1 MYYVYGLQL
10 YVRNCIVHT
19 AGTYTGARIMYL
31 VYMKTSH
38 VCGVPKNEKM
48 RGNHTVGTE
57 QDGLSTAA
65 LVFISTAQQLFDT
78 AAGSS
83 SRHSSSSSSHS
94 RATAAAAA
102 AAGGGSYSVGT
113 SYYQYTKYLASLS
126 LSSCGLYRDSLSRLR
141 LHSV

>member
-94 RATAAAAA
+94 SSSSSSNSSSSSSSRRRVVLCWYLLLPVYEVPSIPLPVIMRA
-102 AAGGGSYSVGT
+102 V
-113 SYYQYTKYLASLS
+113 
-126 LSSCGLYRDSLSRLR
+126 
-141 LHSV
+141 

>member
-57 QDGLSTAA
+57 QDGLRAIPNDIKVTNHDMNFFSFSLKKSKSRFET
-65 LVFISTAQQLFDT
+65 FRR
-78 AAGSS
+78 GS
-83 SRHSSSSSSHS
+83 
-94 RATAAAAA
+94 
-102 AAGGGSYSVGT
+102 
-113 SYYQYTKYLASLS
+113 KYA
-126 LSSCGLYRDSLSRLR
+126 
-141 LHSV
+141 

>member
-83 SRHSSSSSSHS
+83 SRHSSSSSSSH
-94 RATAAAAA
+94 TAAAAA
-102 AAGGGSYSVGT
+102 ATQQHQQQQQQQQEGRTLLVPLIT
-113 SYYQYTKYLASLS
+113 SIRST
-126 LSSCGLYRDSLSRLR
+126 
-141 LHSV
+141 

>member
-94 RATAAAAA
+94 SSSSSSSSSRRRVVLCWYLLLPVYEVPSIPLPVIMRA
-102 AAGGGSYSVGT
+102 V
-113 SYYQYTKYLASLS
+113 
-126 LSSCGLYRDSLSRLR
+126 
-141 LHSV
+141 